1 MRNLDWLQP
10 LTSLF
15 SSTTIPRIRRNHG
28 LEHATVTVVSEKLRN
43 LRLSGRATASGFYI
57 YGKIDTEDLTAAVHE
72 ALHRLKSGEARLAV
86 HPNCGTNLVTKGLAA
101 GLAAY
106 WVLSSANSTQSKRQ
120 RLPQVTLAS
129 TLAVLAGQPL
139 GGFLQKHVTTSAD
152 MGSLRVVDI
161 QRNEQGRFVKHF
173 VSTEE

>member
-1 MRNLDWLQP
+1 MPNLDWLQP

-15 SSTTIPRIRRNHG
+15 SATTVNRIRRNHG
-28 LEHATVTVVSEKLRN
+28 LEHATVTVVSEKFRN
-43 LRLSGRATASGFYI
+43 LRLSGRATGSGFYI

-72 ALHRLKSGEARLAV
+72 ALQRLKSGEARLAV
-86 HPNCGTNLVTKGLAA
+86 HPNCGTNLVTKGLVA

-106 WVLSSANSTQSKRQ
+106 WALSRAHSPQNMRR
-120 RLPQVTLAS
+120 RLPQVMLAS

-139 GGFLQKHVTTSAD
+139 GGFLQEHVTTSAD

-161 QRNEQGRFVKHF
+161 ERSEQGRFVKHF
-173 VSTEE
+173 VSTAE